1 MGTSPQGWDCR
12 QFCLVLL
19 LALQYAR
26 IVLGELRG
34 EGFALV
40 TTMSDQSLVREGIL
54 IVQPKLQQGCM
65 CVCVCVFFQG
75 LGFGLDWLCCG
86 YEVFKWGSGGGGV
99 EC

>member
-19 LALQYAR
+19 LALQDAR

-65 CVCVCVFFQG
+65 VVGVWVCVLRGAWFWPGRVMLGVRG
-75 LGFGLDWLCCG
+75 L
-86 YEVFKWGSGGGGV
+86 
-99 EC
+99 